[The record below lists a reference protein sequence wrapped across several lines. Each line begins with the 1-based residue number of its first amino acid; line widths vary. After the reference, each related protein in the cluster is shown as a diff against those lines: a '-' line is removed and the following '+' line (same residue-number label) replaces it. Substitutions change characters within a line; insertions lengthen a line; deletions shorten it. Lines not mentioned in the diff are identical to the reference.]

1 MNQTQN
7 SVDRILGA
15 LRDVQTPAGMEQRIL
30 NTLEAA
36 RFEARAKARR
46 GSSVA
51 VFRMPSLRWAAAV
64 VLVLAG
70 AAAWHG
76 LTHTHPSTT
85 AIVKQR
91 AVSPSATGETAIA
104 QRAVTITQP
113 DHAQLNPAPR
123 LAVRHDAA
131 SVSTLPQP
139 QIAEPAAA
147 AEENAMVSHPAPPIP
162 PTRQERLLLEYAR
175 QGRTEDLAQV
185 SNERRSA
192 QEARDAAEFQEFFK
206 PPVVIGESE

>member
-36 RFEARAKARR
+36 RCETRDTAQRE
-46 GSSVA
+46 SSLA
-51 VFRMPSLRWAAAV
+51 VFRTPVLRWATAAV
-64 VLVLAG
+64 VLALAG
-70 AAAWHG
+70 AATWHA
-76 LTHTHPSTT
+76 LTHTHPSSTT
-85 AIVKQR
+85 IVQQND
-91 AVSPSATGETAIA
+91 VSTATASETTIA
-104 QRAVTITQP
+104 QRAATITQP
-113 DHAQLNPAPR
+113 NRAHHTTIPR
-123 LAVRHDAA
+123 DAVPMK
-131 SVSTLPQP
+131 TLPQP
-139 QIAEPAAA
+139 QMTAESDSA
-147 AEENAMVSHPAPPIP
+147 AEENALVSHPAPPIP

-175 QGRTEDLAQV
+175 HGRTEDLAQV